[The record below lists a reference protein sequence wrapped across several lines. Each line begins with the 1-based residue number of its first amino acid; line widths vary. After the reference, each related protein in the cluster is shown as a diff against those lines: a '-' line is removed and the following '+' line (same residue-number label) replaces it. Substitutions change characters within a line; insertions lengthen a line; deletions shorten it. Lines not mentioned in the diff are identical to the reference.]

1 MSPIKDIHSKTNP
14 GPDKTA
20 ADKDRRSHQP
30 RLDSID
36 ELQDFYDYSPVGY
49 LTLDRNGRILT
60 ANQTSIT
67 IMKTARVETIGQ
79 SFYDHLHRDDR
90 DTLYFFLKNLFKN
103 KPPRNCELRIQNAD
117 EKLIPVVLEGA
128 LAEDRKGRL
137 VCRSVMIDITQRK
150 RMEEDL
156 RRSRDDLEVRVQ
168 ERTAELEKLNEKL
181 SKEIEKRKKF
191 EVDLIQK
198 GERILQ
204 EQNRRKYL
212 SKKLI
217 ETLERDRHEM
227 AATLHDEVGQILTT
241 INMDLDFVKQLAS
254 EHADTAVD
262 EIEKVQDRIGKSMDC
277 ISDLSRDLRSNIL
290 DDLGLVPSLKSMFR
304 NIKERSH
311 IACHLFT
318 KDIPKQISDK
328 EAVAVYRI
336 VQEAV
341 RNCLRHAQAK
351 NIFVNLTKRGHFLLL
366 TIEDDGIGFEY
377 DNITVEKGGGDKLGI
392 MIMNERAVQVGGEFR
407 VESCFGKGTQ
417 VIVEIPIE

>member
-1 MSPIKDIHSKTNP
+1 
-14 GPDKTA
+14 
-20 ADKDRRSHQP
+20 
-30 RLDSID
+30 
-36 ELQDFYDYSPVGY
+36 
-49 LTLDRNGRILT
+49 
-60 ANQTSIT
+60 
-67 IMKTARVETIGQ
+67 
-79 SFYDHLHRDDR
+79 
-90 DTLYFFLKNLFKN
+90 
-103 KPPRNCELRIQNAD
+103 
-117 EKLIPVVLEGA
+117 
-128 LAEDRKGRL
+128 
-137 VCRSVMIDITQRK
+137 
-150 RMEEDL
+150 
-156 RRSRDDLEVRVQ
+156 
-168 ERTAELEKLNEKL
+168 
-181 SKEIEKRKKF
+181 
-191 EVDLIQK
+191 
-198 GERILQ
+198 
-204 EQNRRKYL
+204 
-212 SKKLI
+212 
-217 ETLERDRHEM
+217 M

-262 EIEKVQDRIGKSMDC
+262 EIEKVQDRIGKSMDY